1 MTANDSKSHLPDLNK
16 SVDQYNNSYHHSI
29 NKNPI
34 NADYSGQ
41 PIDAESE
48 LLSMRIFSR
57 RYTKNWSTEVFI
69 IDSVLKTNPGAYRT
83 KDLNGERII
92 ESF

>member
-34 NADYSGQ
+34 NADY
-41 PIDAESE
+41 E

-69 IDSVLKTNPGAYRT
+69 IDSVLKTNPWAYRT